1 MNSIDSTRSEILG
14 FLTAFQSNSNSVV
27 ARLRNAHVQ
36 KDESLADLYSL
47 LSDDDY
53 NEEDSGM
60 TVKQFTNLNSY
71 LTVMNSLYGNSSAS
85 KFKQALNNVLNAGKN
100 SQIANAQTFIQK
112 MRDNGLSNSTAT
124 KMYKA
129 LNSYS
134 LVSNMQTLDLS
145 SYVSATI

>member
-14 FLTAFQSNSNSVV
+14 FLTSFQSNSNSVV
-27 ARLRNAHVQ
+27 SRLRNAHVQ
-36 KDESLADLYSL
+36 NNQTAMDLYSL

-53 NEEDSGM
+53 YEEDSGM
-60 TVKQFTNLNSY
+60 TIKQFTNLNSY

-85 KFKQALNNVLNAGKN
+85 KFQQALSNVLNAGKN
-100 SQIANAQTFIQK
+100 NQITNAQTFIQK
-112 MRDNGLSNSTAT
+112 MRENGLSNSSAT